1 MDLKE
6 LEYIVTIAEEGSI
19 NKAAQKLYL
28 AQSSLSQFLARYEAE
43 LRTKLF
49 VRTGAGIRP
58 TPAGEIMVRNAR
70 QMLRQYHR
78 VRAELQEA
86 LQPSSGR
93 ILFGVSSFRGAA
105 LIPPVLKRFQ
115 TEYPAVEVHIT
126 EMNSVELRK
135 RVAAG
140 DLDMALIAVLP
151 NERKE
156 EGRAVMQDEVC
167 LVVNLA
173 HPLMDCVKYSS
184 QARPWID
191 IRDTAPFEYLL
202 SDRDT
207 VLGAMARDLF
217 DRYGISPPVM
227 NDNLTAAF
235 AAEMACAGLGLAFT
249 YRSCI
254 MPRSDVAYVSL
265 GEEGY
270 YVNLVLAFP
279 PDGYRS
285 RSNRAFEKMIRDFYR
300 DRNRIQDVF

>member
-167 LVVNLA
+167 LVSNRA
-173 HPLMDCVKYSS
+173 HPVMEYVHYDSPG
-184 QARPWID
+184 RPWID
-191 IRDTAPFEYLL
+191 LADTADFEYLL
-202 SDRDT
+202 SNRAT
-207 VLGAMARDLF
+207 VLGSIASEQFEARGLK
-217 DRYGISPPVM
+217 PPVI
-227 NDNLTAAF
+227 NGDLTAAF
-235 AAEMACAGLGLAFT
+235 AMEMASYGLGLAFS
-249 YRSCI
+249 YRSCRI
-254 MPRSDVAYVSL
+254 LRNDVEFLSI
-265 GEEGY
+265 GPEGY
-270 YVNLVLAFP
+270 FVDLVLIFP
-279 PDGYRS
+279 PDGFRS
-285 RSNRAFEKMIRDFYR
+285 PSIRALEKMIRDFYR
-300 DRNRIQDVF
+300 DRNRV